1 MEFFTD
7 RDLGGAIFPRV
18 LAEAGVRVH
27 RHADHFPPDA
37 ADQEWLPVAA
47 ERGWVILSN
56 DLAILR
62 RPLERDA
69 VMRSGARLIVLVGGD
84 ARAADLA
91 RNFVNTLPAVER
103 FLARH
108 PAPFIA
114 KLYRPNPVSAIE
126 HGVPGSVELK
136 LSLDDWHRL
145 QKRSR

>member
-1 MEFFTD
+1 VEFFTD
-7 RDLGGAIFPRV
+7 RDLGGEIFPRV
-18 LAEAGVRVH
+18 LRGAGVRVH

-37 ADQEWLPVAA
+37 PDHAWLPVVA
-47 ERGWVILSN
+47 ERGWSILSN

-69 VMRSGARLIVLVGGD
+69 VMRSRARLFVLVGGD

-91 RNFVNTLPAVER
+91 MNFVNTLPAVER

-114 KLYRPNPVSAIE
+114 KVYRPNPVSAIE
-126 HGVPGSVELK
+126 SGLPGSVELK
-136 LSLDDWHRL
+136 LSLDDWKRL
-145 QKRSR
+145 QRPR

>member
-7 RDLGGAIFPRV
+7 RDLGGEIFPRI
-18 LAEAGVRVH
+18 LAQAGVRVH
-27 RHADHFPPDA
+27 RHADHFVPDA
-37 ADQEWLPVAA
+37 PDHEWLPVVAG
-47 ERGWVILSN
+47 RGWVILSN

-69 VMRSGARLIVLVGGD
+69 VMRSGARLLVLVGGD

-114 KLYRPNPVSAIE
+114 KLYRPNPVTEIE
-126 HGVPGSVELK
+126 RGTPGSIELK
-136 LSLDDWHRL
+136 LSLSDWRRL
-145 QKRSR
+145 QRPR